1 MIVYAEIECF
11 LYNAQ
16 SLKEKRSV
24 MKSMITKIRNDF
36 NVAISEVDY
45 VDLWQR
51 TKLGIVTVAND
62 YQYAETVIETVLARI
77 DSNPELERT
86 LTFIDRL

>member
-51 TKLGIVTVAND
+51 TKLGIATVAND